1 MVEGCE
7 RLRPLPQLKRLDSFP
22 RTKAFAALQRRLE
35 RARPEKAAGE
45 EGATLSDA
53 MHDFVAAPSTETLAS
68 LEKGL
73 RTRTLELAGKCK
85 VQLRKVLSLDV

>member
-1 MVEGCE
+1 MEGCE

-35 RARPEKAAGE
+35 RARPAVAE
-45 EGATLSDA
+45 EATLSDA

-73 RTRTLELAGKCK
+73 QTRTLELAGKSETS
-85 VQLRKVLSLDV
+85 LRLRDTHQ

>member
-22 RTKAFAALQRRLE
+22 RTKAFEALQRRLE
-35 RARPEKAAGE
+35 RARPAEVAAE
-45 EGATLSDA
+45 EEATLSDA

-73 RTRTLELAGKCK
+73 RTRTLELAGKSE
-85 VQLRKVLSLDV
+85 LSLRLRDTHQ